1 MVVDDY
7 SKPTCIKYLAL
18 PGALLQRLAVAG
30 RGMHSFD
37 TAWRMREQGCDSGVH
52 TRPLLM
58 ALFVTM
64 LATTTLATTA
74 TQMPAAAGEGEE
86 KGVLVLG

>member
-1 MVVDDY
+1 M
-7 SKPTCIKYLAL
+7 T
-18 PGALLQRLAVAG
+18 
-30 RGMHSFD
+30 
-37 TAWRMREQGCDSGVH
+37 
-52 TRPLLM
+52 
-58 ALFVTM
+58 LFVTI